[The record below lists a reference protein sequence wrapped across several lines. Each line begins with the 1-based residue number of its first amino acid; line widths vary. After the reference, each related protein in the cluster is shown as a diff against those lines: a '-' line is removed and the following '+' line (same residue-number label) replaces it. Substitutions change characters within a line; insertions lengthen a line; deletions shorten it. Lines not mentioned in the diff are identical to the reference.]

1 MFARVKVYLPTVF
14 LGVLIF
20 YFGFHALTGERG
32 LLSHQRRKETL
43 QLRTHQLAELKKERA
58 DLEAR
63 ARLLSTHSLSAD
75 LLEERARTLLGFVG
89 PGDYVIRLPGQSG

>member
-1 MFARVKVYLPTVF
+1 MFARVRIYLPTVF

-32 LLSHQRRKETL
+32 LLSHQRRRETL
-43 QLRTHQLAELKKERA
+43 QLREHQLAELKKEKA
-58 DLEAR
+58 DLVAR

-89 PGDYVIRLPGQSG
+89 PGDYVIRLPEQAG